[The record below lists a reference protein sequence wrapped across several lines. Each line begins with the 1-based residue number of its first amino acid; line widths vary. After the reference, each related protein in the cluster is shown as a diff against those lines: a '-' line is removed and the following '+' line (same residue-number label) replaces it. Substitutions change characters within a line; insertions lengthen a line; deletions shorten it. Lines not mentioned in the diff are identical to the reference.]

1 MDEELEHGNHFKR
14 YKSGYYWLDKRRI
27 GRIVVSQR
35 MVHKYNLSAKFIGDF
50 FDKNIFEVDFKHE
63 YIARF
68 SHIIQLNHSYG
79 YSQSKGSRATTQTP
93 HGKCFSKEFVAWLN
107 NFPLDLLYEG
117 HENAEVWAWCQEKN

>member
-1 MDEELEHGNHFKR
+1 MDKELEHGNHFKR

-27 GRIVVSQR
+27 GRIVVSQK

-68 SHIIQLNHSYG
+68 SHIIQIHN
-79 YSQSKGSRATTQTP
+79 KFDTREI
-93 HGKCFSKEFVAWLN
+93 HGLR
-107 NFPLDLLYEG
+107 
-117 HENAEVWAWCQEKN
+117 